1 MSRRPQKSNRRASSP
16 SPSASSPREF
26 RLPENTTPALPPVE
40 DFAGLAMPEALLKAL
55 AAEGVTTPFPI
66 QAATLP
72 NSLAGRDV
80 LGRGRTGSGKTL
92 AFGLALLA
100 RTAGLRA
107 EPKAPLALVL
117 VPTRELAQQVTD
129 ALAPY
134 ATAVNLRLATVVGG
148 LSITKQAGALRRG
161 AEVLVATPGRLND
174 LVERGDCVLGDVRVT
189 VLDEADQM
197 TDMGFLPQITKL
209 IQQVRADGQRM
220 LFSATL
226 DANIDRLVQRFL
238 TDPVVHSVDPSAGAV
253 TTMEHH
259 VLHVLDETD
268 KKAVTTRIAARDGRV
283 ILFLDTKRSA
293 DRLAKRL
300 LAVGVRAAALHGG
313 RSQPQR
319 NRTLEQFKNGQVTA
333 LVATNVAARGIHVDD
348 LDLVVNVDPPA
359 DHKDYLHRGGRT
371 ARAGGSG
378 SVVTLVLPEQKRDV
392 TRLISDAGIRART
405 ARVTSGDAELATITG
420 AREPSGVPVT
430 IEVPQPATLPA
441 PRRERRA
448 GAEPGRRSSRRRRA
462 GGAETAGG
470 GGTGTSAQGAGRRGA
485 AGARDEGSAR
495 RTGGTRDQGSTR
507 GTADAAAA
515 GVAGAAQP
523 SAGGGRGSGRRSG
536 AGKSTA
542 AAAGAA
548 GSGGSRSGR
557 RTGGGTASGATS
569 GRRASSGTASGAA
582 SGAGARSGS
591 GAGSGAR
598 SGSGAG
604 SGSGAR
610 SGSGA
615 GSGSGARSGSGA
627 ASGRARRASGR
638 RSASGGA

>member
-1 MSRRPQKSNRRASSP
+1 MPRRPQKPNRRASSP
-16 SPSASSPREF
+16 PPPASSAREF
-26 RLPENTTPALPPVE
+26 RLPENTTPALPAVE
-40 DFAGLAMPEALLKAL
+40 DFAALDMPAALLKTLTAQ
-55 AAEGVTTPFPI
+55 GVTTPFPI

-72 NSLAGRDV
+72 NSLAGRDL

-107 EPKAPLALVL
+107 QPKAPLALVL

-129 ALAPY
+129 ALTPY
-134 ATAVNLRLATVVGG
+134 ATSVNLRLATVVGG
-148 LSITKQAGALRRG
+148 LSLTKQATTLRRG

-174 LVERGDCVLGDVRVT
+174 LVERGDCVLDDVRIT

-209 IQQVRADGQRM
+209 IQRVRPDGQRM

-226 DANIDRLVQRFL
+226 DQNIDRLVQRFL

-259 VLHVLDETD
+259 VLHVLDGTD
-268 KKAVTTRIAARDGRV
+268 KEAVTTRIAARDGRV

-319 NRTLEQFKNGQVTA
+319 NRTLEQFKDGRVTA

-392 TRLISDAGIRART
+392 TRLMSDAGIRPRT
-405 ARVTSGDAELATITG
+405 ARVKSSDAELVTITG

-430 IEVPQPATLPA
+430 IEVPQPAAPA
-441 PRRERRA
+441 ASRPEQKA
-448 GAEPGRRSSRRRRA
+448 GAGRGGRSGRRRRSG
-462 GGAETAGG
+462 GGAGAATGAAATTGG
-470 GGTGTSAQGAGRRGA
+470 RGPDRRAAAGA
-485 AGARDEGSAR
+485 AGGDASA
-495 RTGGTRDQGSTR
+495 T
-507 GTADAAAA
+507 
-515 GVAGAAQP
+515 
-523 SAGGGRGSGRRSG
+523 GGRGSGRRTGS
-536 AGKSTA
+536 ARTA
-542 AAAGAA
+542 
-548 GSGGSRSGR
+548 
-557 RTGGGTASGATS
+557 GTASGTG
-569 GRRASSGTASGAA
+569 GRGAERR
-582 SGAGARSGS
+582 SGAGTAAGTTAGKDGRGS
-591 GAGSGAR
+591 RRRAAGGGATG
-598 SGSGAG
+598 
-604 SGSGAR
+604 
-610 SGSGA
+610 
-615 GSGSGARSGSGA
+615 GA
-627 ASGRARRASGR
+627 AGTGGRGTDRRGGR
-638 RSASGGA
+638 RPTAT

>member
-1 MSRRPQKSNRRASSP
+1 MSRRSQKPNNRRASSRP
-16 SPSASSPREF
+16 SSSSPSSPREF
-26 RLPENTTPALPPVE
+26 RLPESTTPALPPVE
-40 DFAGLAMPEALLKAL
+40 DFAGLDMPTGLLNTLTAQ
-55 AAEGVTTPFPI
+55 GVTAPFPI

-72 NSLAGRDV
+72 NSLAGRDL

-117 VPTRELAQQVTD
+117 VPTRELAQQVAD

-174 LVERGDCVLGDVRVT
+174 LVERGDCVLDGVRIT

-209 IQQVRADGQRM
+209 IQQVRPDGQRM

-226 DANIDRLVQRFL
+226 DRNIDRLVQRFL

-259 VLHVLDETD
+259 VLHVQDETD

-348 LDLVVNVDPPA
+348 LDLVVNVDPPT

-378 SVVTLVLPEQKRDV
+378 SVVTLVLPDQRRDV
-392 TRLISDAGIRART
+392 TRLMSDAGIRPRSAS
-405 ARVTSGDAELATITG
+405 VKSNDEELATLTG
-420 AREPSGVPVT
+420 AREPSGVAIT
-430 IEVPQPATLPA
+430 IEVPQPTPPTASRPVRKTGTEPGRHSARRRRNSGGTGPATGAATDPGARNRRAPA
-441 PRRERRA
+441 GTAAGTSAAGGRGSARRA
-448 GAEPGRRSSRRRRA
+448 GA
-462 GGAETAGG
+462 GGAGA
-470 GGTGTSAQGAGRRGA
+470 AGRSGSGGAKDGA
-485 AGARDEGSAR
+485 AGA
-495 RTGGTRDQGSTR
+495 GT
-507 GTADAAAA
+507 
-515 GVAGAAQP
+515 
-523 SAGGGRGSGRRSG
+523 GGRGSD
-536 AGKSTA
+536 
-542 AAAGAA
+542 
-548 GSGGSRSGR
+548 
-557 RTGGGTASGATS
+557 
-569 GRRASSGTASGAA
+569 
-582 SGAGARSGS
+582 
-591 GAGSGAR
+591 
-598 SGSGAG
+598 
-604 SGSGAR
+604 
-610 SGSGA
+610 
-615 GSGSGARSGSGA
+615 
-627 ASGRARRASGR
+627 R
-638 RSASGGA
+638 RSATGSASGKPARVPGRRPAPGGATRGSSSTGGRGSSSAGGRGSDRRGSAT

>member
-1 MSRRPQKSNRRASSP
+1 MSRRSQKPNRRSSSPRPSTSSP
-16 SPSASSPREF
+16 SEF
-26 RLPENTTPALPPVE
+26 RLPESTTPALPAVE
-40 DFAGLAMPEALLKAL
+40 DFAGLDMPAGLLKTLTAQ
-55 AAEGVTTPFPI
+55 GVTTPFPI

-72 NSLAGRDV
+72 NSLAGRDM

-107 EPKAPLALVL
+107 EPKAPLVLVL
-117 VPTRELAQQVTD
+117 VPTRELAQQVAD
-129 ALAPY
+129 ALTPY
-134 ATAVNLRLATVVGG
+134 ATAVNLRLTTVVGG

-161 AEVLVATPGRLND
+161 VEVLVATPGRLND
-174 LVERGDCVLGDVRVT
+174 LVERGDCVLDQVHIT

-197 TDMGFLPQITKL
+197 TDMGFLPQITRL
-209 IQQVRADGQRM
+209 IQQVRPDGQRM

-226 DANIDRLVQRFL
+226 DRNIDRLVQQFL

-259 VLHVLDETD
+259 VLHIQDETD

-348 LDLVVNVDPPA
+348 LDLVVNVDPPT

-392 TRLISDAGIRART
+392 TRLMSDAGIRPRT
-405 ARVTSGDAELATITG
+405 ARVTSSDAELATITG
-420 AREPSGVPVT
+420 AREPSGVAVT
-430 IEVPQPATLPA
+430 IEIPQQATPPASRPDRKT
-441 PRRERRA
+441 
-448 GAEPGRRSSRRRRA
+448 GAQPGGRSGRRRRSA
-462 GGAETAGG
+462 GTAKTPTGAATGTGSRGSDRRGVAGATKSGATKSGAAKSGGASATGG
-470 GGTGTSAQGAGRRGA
+470 R
-485 AGARDEGSAR
+485 GSAR
-495 RTGGTRDQGSTR
+495 R
-507 GTADAAAA
+507 A
-515 GVAGAAQP
+515 
-523 SAGGGRGSGRRSG
+523 GSGG
-536 AGKSTA
+536 ATG
-542 AAAGAA
+542 GAA
-548 GSGGSRSGR
+548 GSGGRGAERRGGR
-557 RTGGGTASGATS
+557 RGS
-569 GRRASSGTASGAA
+569 
-582 SGAGARSGS
+582 AG
-591 GAGSGAR
+591 
-598 SGSGAG
+598 
-604 SGSGAR
+604 
-610 SGSGA
+610 
-615 GSGSGARSGSGA
+615 
-627 ASGRARRASGR
+627 
-638 RSASGGA
+638 